1 MTTKNK
7 TPLLRQ
13 TLLASATAVA
23 TAALA
28 ATALAATAQAGSL
41 TEFTL
46 TDGHPNVGTMSI
58 DWERMSTA
66 NLRDVPLATGP
77 NTFRYVGQ
85 QFIVNT
91 AGEYLLGQTAAPVD
105 TVLLIF
111 EGAFDANQPGNG
123 WITGNDDWI
132 HQLDG
137 SDLSSDLTAACI
149 TLVSCSSDSQQRPQ
163 RCPALKL
170 TLEGNTRYTVV
181 ISTYNPDM
189 EIGFPQSF
197 FVHGPDFVMLVGR
210 DGIFEAP
217 VEGQRSQPGGAYLD
231 RVVNE
236 LGLQDPNSPLVLA
249 LQSLATLDESQRAR
263 FVESMSSNVARD
275 GMRDATLNAGRS
287 MLNTVGKRFSSTGLG
302 GQMSRGLVAP
312 FTFAGHTAG
321 RQLEGGTV
329 LGMMPGND
337 PQAGILQ
344 YGDHDSLEGLL
355 GMASQLSHQ
364 GTARTGSGSSWA
376 EGFVSRGSGDD
387 YDYRTH
393 GALFGMD
400 RRFSQG
406 WLGGV
411 FLGIGQGRVQ
421 SSDAANA
428 RTEIDSVTAGA
439 YAAKRHG
446 DVIFDATLLTGH
458 SDNDHRREIAG
469 LHTEV
474 VEGSNRGEE
483 VTVALGASYVMEQG
497 DAWELVPHARVKHS
511 WLHQSAYRESG
522 DSALTMAYGSQRQ
535 QVWRTSLGLDA
546 GHLFSRQGRESILL
560 TGGLAWGMRAQSGGG
575 TQATLSADTTGGSF
589 VVAPDNRTVHSA
601 DINSGLRWE
610 RELNGQSSIAF
621 SGTYEGSFSS
631 RETEHGARLT
641 MAYHW

>member
-7 TPLLRQ
+7 TPLLRP
-13 TLLASATAVA
+13 TLLAT

-28 ATALAATAQAGSL
+28 TMTPTAAAQAGSL

-46 TDGHPNVGTMSI
+46 TEGHPNVGTMSI
-58 DWERMSTA
+58 NWGNMGTT
-66 NLRDVPLATGP
+66 NLRDVPLATGS

-85 QFIVNT
+85 ELTVNT
-91 AGEYLLGQTAAPVD
+91 GGEYLLGQTAAPVD

-132 HQLDG
+132 NQLDG
-137 SDLSSDLTAACI
+137 SDLSGELAAAGI
-149 TLVSCSSDSQQRPQ
+149 TLVSCFSDSQQRPE

-170 TLEGNTRYTVV
+170 TLSGDTRYTVV

-197 FVHGPDFVMLVGR
+197 FVYGPDFVVVVKG
-210 DGIFEAP
+210 GNFESP

-312 FTFAGHTAG
+312 FTFAGMTAE
-321 RQLEGGTV
+321 RQQHGAV
-329 LGMMPGND
+329 MPGMAPDND
-337 PQAGILQ
+337 PRSSILQ
-344 YGDHDSLEGLL
+344 YGDHDSVEGLL
-355 GMASQLSHQ
+355 GVASQLSHQ
-364 GTARTGSGSSWA
+364 GSSRVGHSSNWA
-376 EGFVSRGSGDD
+376 EGFVSRGSGDN

-400 RRFSQG
+400 RRFDEH
-406 WLGGV
+406 WLGGL
-411 FLGIGQGRVQ
+411 FIGVGHGRVQ
-421 SSDAANA
+421 GDDAANA

-446 DVIFDATLLTGH
+446 DVIFDATLLTGY

-610 RELNGQSSIAF
+610 RELNGHSSIAF